1 MRSLRGGNVISF
13 KGVWVSYSGSDR
25 PAIRDV
31 NLEIREGEL
40 VLITGPNG
48 AGKTTLLETSLG
60 LLKPFIGEV
69 RLLGVKTSSR
79 KVIAARKSCS
89 YVPQDFMKPPFEAY
103 TAMHVILLG
112 FASYKSAFEG
122 TDGQDIERVEH
133 IAELLDIENLLD
145 KPIGTLSGGQQQR
158 VMIARALARKPKL
171 ALFDE
176 PFSSLDREV
185 RMIVSNSL
193 RGYVDEENTTVVVVS
208 HDVSPIVDLADTVIK
223 MNNGRIEEVDRG

>member
-1 MRSLRGGNVISF
+1 MRSLRGGNVIGF
-13 KGVWVSYSGSDR
+13 NNVWVSYSGSNR

-31 NLEIREGEL
+31 TLEVREGEL

-60 LLKPFIGEV
+60 LLKPFLGEV
-69 RLLGVKTSSR
+69 RLLGVKISSR
-79 KVIAARKSCS
+79 KVITARKSCS
-89 YVPQDFMKPPFEAY
+89 YVPQDFMKPPFETY

-112 FASYKSAFEG
+112 FAPYKSIFEG
-122 TDGQDIERVEH
+122 INGRDIERVEQ
-133 IAELLDIENLLD
+133 IAELLGIESLLD

-176 PFSSLDREV
+176 PFSSLDREG
-185 RMIVSNSL
+185 RMIVSTSL
-193 RGYVDEENTTVVVVS
+193 RRYVDEENATVVVVS
-208 HDVSPIVDLADTVIK
+208 HDVNPIVDLADTTIK
-223 MNNGRIEEVDRG
+223 MKDGKIEEVDYG

>member
-13 KGVWVSYSGSDR
+13 NGVWVSYSGSDR

-60 LLKPFIGEV
+60 LLKPLIGEV
-69 RLLGVKTSSR
+69 RLLGVRTSSR
-79 KVIAARKSCS
+79 RVLAVRKYCS
-89 YVPQDFMKPPFEAY
+89 YVPQDFMKPPFETY

-112 FASYKSAFEG
+112 FAPYKSIFEG
-122 TDGQDIERVEH
+122 TNGRDIERVEYT
-133 IAELLDIENLLD
+133 AELLDIESLLD

-176 PFSSLDREV
+176 PFSSLDRES
-185 RMIVSNSL
+185 RMIVSTSL
-193 RGYVDEENTTVVVVS
+193 RRYVDEENATVVVVS
-208 HDVSPIVDLADTVIK
+208 HDVSPIVDLADTTVK
-223 MNNGRIEEVDRG
+223 MKDGRIEEVTHG